1 MEPLSI
7 LPALRQEAQRLFG
20 MGRDGGAA
28 LPGAAFG
35 EAGTEGGHWARSLL
49 PVSAQQFLHPHTD
62 SIPPSPHQFQYPQTN
77 SCIPSPTPASPFRPP
92 HPNSSIPTPIPASP
106 DRLLHPQTNSCL
118 PTLTQFQLPTP
129 IPASP
134 PRLPPPCAEQS
145 CGWLVAIP
153 SVARGHSQA
162 GPALPLCHDGSIPFP
177 AVPPALLDICRR
189 RRTQGGGAGAIC
201 PGSSCGAP
209 APAQGEAELP
219 LGRGCPANEAVLIR
233 GV

>member
-7 LPALRQEAQRLFG
+7 LPALRQEAQRLCG

-77 SCIPSPTPASPFRPP
+77 SCIPSPTPASLFRPP

-134 PRLPPPCAEQS
+134 PRLPPSLCRAEL
-145 CGWLVAIP
+145 W
-153 SVARGHSQA
+153 VARGHSQR
-162 GPALPLCHDGSIPFP
+162 GSWPFP
-177 AVPPALLDICRR
+177 GWPCPSPLPRWLHPVPSCPSSPAGHLQAPSDAGRWSRCHLPWQLLRSPSTC
-189 RRTQGGGAGAIC
+189 
-201 PGSSCGAP
+201 S
-209 APAQGEAELP
+209 
-219 LGRGCPANEAVLIR
+219 GRG
-233 GV
+233 